1 MKNVISLAFTPLLF
15 SNCKI
20 YLLYSL
26 AFLFITNN
34 SYAQDS
40 TKMWQPSIEVNFTAV
55 PTYAIA
61 GTDTSFQNSLSVAPS
76 FVLRNKNGFGVS
88 YSPKFI
94 TGGSKPG
101 IYMHEVMV
109 GFEQYDKKSFD
120 FFAEY
125 NHFFFV
131 NNSSIPV
138 TPITN
143 ELFTGITY
151 KKSWIRPMF
160 SIGLGFGTNP
170 QTIGANA
177 VYDVALSA
185 GISHPFTQEI
195 KGADISITPSLKLNA
210 GTNQYFSFMH
220 STKYISSNKNFNK
233 YIKKKIGKNTTGTS
247 SQAQTLSIS
256 NMELAL
262 QASYQKGAFSI
273 LPATSF
279 IFPLSSN
286 DGSGVSAY
294 WQLAVRYD
302 F

>member
-1 MKNVISLAFTPLLF
+1 MKSY
-15 SNCKI
+15 NCKKHV
-20 YLLYSL
+20 LYSL
-26 AFLFITNN
+26 AILFIFNN
-34 SYAQDS
+34 SHAQDS
-40 TKMWQPSIEVNFTAV
+40 TKNWQPSIEVNFTGV
-55 PTYAIA
+55 PTFAIA
-61 GTDTSFQNSLSVAPS
+61 GTDTSFKNSLSVAPS
-76 FVLRNKNGFGVS
+76 FVIRNKNGFGAS

-101 IYMHEVMV
+101 IYVHEVMV

-125 NHFFFV
+125 NHFFFAK
-131 NNSSIPV
+131 NSSIPV

-143 ELFTGITY
+143 ELFSAITY

-160 SIGLGFGTNP
+160 SIGLGFGTNTR
-170 QTIGANA
+170 TIGANN
-177 VYDVALSA
+177 VYDLALSA
-185 GISHPFTQEI
+185 GISHPFTREI

-210 GTNQYFSFMH
+210 GTNEYFSFMH
-220 STKYISSNKNFNK
+220 STRYISGNKNFNK
-233 YIKKKIGKNTTGTS
+233 YIKKKIGKNTTGTL

-256 NMELAL
+256 NMELAS

-273 LPATSF
+273 LPAASF

-294 WQLAVRYD
+294 WQVAVRYD

>member
-286 DGSGVSAY
+286 DGSGVSSC
-294 WQLAVRYD
+294 AV
-302 F
+302 

>member
-160 SIGLGFGTNP
+160 SIGLGFGTNS

-233 YIKKKIGKNTTGTS
+233 YIKKIGKNTTGTS

-294 WQLAVRYD
+294 WQLSVRYD

>member
-1 MKNVISLAFTPLLF
+1 MKNVIGLTHNPLLF
-15 SNCKI
+15 SYTKHI
-20 YLLYSL
+20 LYSL
-26 AFLFITNN
+26 VFLFITNN
-34 SYAQDS
+34 SHAQDS
-40 TKMWQPSIEVNFTAV
+40 TKNWQPSIEVNFTAV
-55 PTYAIA
+55 PTFAIA
-61 GTDTSFQNSLSVAPS
+61 GMDTSFKNSLSVAPS
-76 FVLRNKNGFGVS
+76 FVIRNKNGFGVS

-101 IYMHEVMV
+101 IYMHEVMA
-109 GFEQYDKKSFD
+109 GFEQYGKKRFD

-125 NHFFFV
+125 NHFFFA
-131 NNSSIPV
+131 NNTSTPV

-143 ELFTGITY
+143 ELFSGITY

-160 SIGLGFGTNP
+160 SIGLGFGKNT

-177 VYDVALSA
+177 VYDLALSA

-220 STKYISSNKNFNK
+220 STKYISSNKDFNK
-233 YIKKKIGKNTTGTS
+233 YIHKKIGKNTAGTS
-247 SQAQTLSIS
+247 SQTQTLSIS

-286 DGSGVSAY
+286 DGSGVNAY
-294 WQLAVRYD
+294 WELAVRYD

>member
-160 SIGLGFGTNP
+160 SIGLGFGTNS

-294 WQLAVRYD
+294 WQLSVRYD